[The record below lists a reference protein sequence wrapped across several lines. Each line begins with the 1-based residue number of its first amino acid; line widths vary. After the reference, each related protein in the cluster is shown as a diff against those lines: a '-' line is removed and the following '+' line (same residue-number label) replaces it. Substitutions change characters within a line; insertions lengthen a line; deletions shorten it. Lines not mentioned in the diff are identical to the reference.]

1 MIKNYL
7 RLAYRRLIRDKFF
20 SVLNIAGLTV
30 GVTSFILLALYVRH
44 ELSYD
49 KFHTNGKRI
58 YALARDVNTQN
69 GPELWESY
77 RVSYAALIKER
88 IPEFQKMAMLGF
100 VDGELIKLNDESFY
114 EKGILWANN
123 EVFEIFDFPVI
134 EGAIKLNEPGLAVIS
149 ASTAKKYFGNEN
161 PIGKLFELE
170 EDGKFEITAVVQDA
184 PVNSHIQF
192 NFLISSYNALKE
204 AAEKFDGRGGTVCA
218 NYILMP
224 VGVDLDNLMGKIDEL
239 MLSDWPENAIRKDD
253 NGELINDAF
262 FFPYEDIHLKSGFTF
277 SPFSVSDIRY
287 VYLFGSVAILILIIA
302 CLNYINMVTA
312 KSIKRIKE
320 IGLRKV
326 MGADR
331 RQIIWQTISES
342 FLFTFISVVIAFALA
357 ERLLPFYNDLIDR
370 QLSLSYLSLDFV
382 FFVIGLSFLVGV
394 ASGLYPALR
403 LSSFQPVQA
412 LSGHSGS
419 REKSGLRRGLVFFQ
433 FFIAQGLIV
442 ATIIIQSQ
450 LSYLQNK
457 DLGYNREHVL
467 YISAFDGLGDKAKV
481 FRSEL
486 EKISGVQSVSLS
498 NGIFQK
504 NAISFMPLKETEGNE
519 NAEENEYFITGLF
532 DVDEE
537 FIPTMGMEI
546 IQGTSFSVEGE
557 IAPENTMV
565 INEAAQK
572 RLGWDNALG
581 KKMKIWGGEKQVIGV
596 MKDFHDESLKAEVK
610 PTVLV
615 YAKAPKQYVN
625 VRLNPLEIKSTM
637 SAIEAKWNEMVSDRP
652 FQYQFYDEYYDSQY
666 RKEIRLGQI
675 FKIFSLIA
683 ISISI
688 LGLIGL
694 TAFSAEQRLKEFG
707 IRKVL
712 GAKVQ
717 QIGFLLSKEFLI
729 LIIIAFGMVSP
740 LVYLGMKDW
749 LSEFI
754 YRIDLSAFTFII
766 ALVITMVIAAIPVVY
781 QTFKV
786 SKVNPANILRNE

>member
-1 MIKNYL
+1 
-7 RLAYRRLIRDKFF
+7 
-20 SVLNIAGLTV
+20 
-30 GVTSFILLALYVRH
+30 
-44 ELSYD
+44 
-49 KFHTNGKRI
+49 
-58 YALARDVNTQN
+58 
-69 GPELWESY
+69 
-77 RVSYAALIKER
+77 
-88 IPEFQKMAMLGF
+88 
-100 VDGELIKLNDESFY
+100 
-114 EKGILWANN
+114 
-123 EVFEIFDFPVI
+123 
-134 EGAIKLNEPGLAVIS
+134 
-149 ASTAKKYFGNEN
+149 
-161 PIGKLFELE
+161 
-170 EDGKFEITAVVQDA
+170 
-184 PVNSHIQF
+184 
-192 NFLISSYNALKE
+192 
-204 AAEKFDGRGGTVCA
+204 
-218 NYILMP
+218 
-224 VGVDLDNLMGKIDEL
+224 
-239 MLSDWPENAIRKDD
+239 
-253 NGELINDAF
+253 
-262 FFPYEDIHLKSGFTF
+262 
-277 SPFSVSDIRY
+277 
-287 VYLFGSVAILILIIA
+287 
-302 CLNYINMVTA
+302 
-312 KSIKRIKE
+312 
-320 IGLRKV
+320 

-382 FFVIGLSFLVGV
+382 VFVIGLSLLVGV

-403 LSSFQPVQA
+403 LSSFKPVQA
-412 LSGHSGS
+412 LSGNSGT

-457 DLGYNREHVL
+457 DLGYDREHVL
-467 YISAFDGLGDKAKV
+467 YISAFDGLGGGAQAFKN
-481 FRSEL
+481 EL
-486 EKISGVQSVSLS
+486 EQISGVQSVSLS
-498 NGIFQK
+498 NGIFQH
-504 NAISFMPLKETEGNE
+504 NAVSFMKLNEIEGNE
-519 NAEENEYFITGLF
+519 NAESNVYFITGLF
-532 DVDEE
+532 DVDDK
-537 FIPTMGMEI
+537 FISTMGMEI
-546 IQGTSFSVEGE
+546 IEGNSFSTDQE
-557 IAPENTMV
+557 IAPEQSMI

-572 RLGWDNALG
+572 KLGWDNALG

-625 VRLNPLEIKSTM
+625 VRLNPLEIKSSM
-637 SAIEAKWNEMVSDRP
+637 SAIESKWYEMVTDRP

-675 FKIFSLIA
+675 FNIFSLIA
-683 ISISI
+683 ICISI

-694 TAFSAEQRLKEFG
+694 TSFSAEQRLKEFG

-729 LIIIAFGMVSP
+729 LIIIAFVVVSP

-749 LSEFI
+749 LAEFI
-754 YRIDLSAFTFII
+754 YRIDLSAFTFIF

-781 QTFKV
+781 QSFKV